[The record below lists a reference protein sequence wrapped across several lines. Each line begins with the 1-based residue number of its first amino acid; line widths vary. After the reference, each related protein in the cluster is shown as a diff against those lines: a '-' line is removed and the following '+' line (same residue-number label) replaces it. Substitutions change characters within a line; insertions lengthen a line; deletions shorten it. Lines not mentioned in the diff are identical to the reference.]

1 MGLLNAYA
9 ENIDPNGSDPGGGG
23 SPPPSTPPP
32 PLPTFS
38 NTPGAPG
45 GTPINSQE
53 SGWSGYT
60 PPKGGS
66 GGVTGIGDLF
76 PNLKFGPVP
85 KFSTPG
91 YVPLDAASVLKDP
104 GYQFRIQQG
113 EEGLQRS
120 AASKG
125 LLRSGGTL
133 KDLVQYDQNFASN
146 EYNQAEDRNRAAYSL
161 NYQLSKDEY
170 APLLA
175 EWNTMSAAQLQ
186 KALAM
191 YNRGT
196 IWGAPRGGSGG
207 YPEQLLPFGG

>member
-9 ENIDPNGSDPGGGG
+9 ENIDPGSDPTPA
-23 SPPPSTPPP
+23 PPPTAPPA
-32 PLPTFS
+32 PTWS

-45 GTPINSQE
+45 GTPLTGA
-53 SGWSGYT
+53 GWNG
-60 PPKGGS
+60 PGPGPKGN
-66 GGVTGIGDLF
+66 GGTGLNIGELF

-85 KFSTPG
+85 KFDAPG
-91 YVPLDAASVLKDP
+91 YVPLDAAAVLKDP
-104 GYQFRIQQG
+104 GFKFREQQG
-113 EEGLQRS
+113 EDALQRS

-133 KDLVQYDQNFASN
+133 KDLVGYSQNFASN

-175 EWNTMSAAQLQ
+175 EWNTLSAAQLQ
-186 KALAM
+186 KALAT

-196 IWGAPRGGSGG
+196 IWGAPRGGGGGG
-207 YPEQLLPFGG
+207 YPEQLQPPWY